1 MVRVTAQEDAEP
13 RRSRVA
19 ALQRLLAGTDID
31 AVVISN
37 PQSFRYFT
45 NHLPLLSMSP
55 TRAWY
60 LVVPRTGEAVA
71 CVPSIG
77 RDDLLTES
85 WIQEHRTWKSPSPV
99 DEGRSVLASTINEF
113 GATKVAVEQGL
124 EMRAAMSLGDY
135 DGLRT
140 ALTHV
145 TFVDAAHLIW
155 SLRSIKD
162 ESEMS
167 SMRAVIAAVQCA
179 FAEVPSWLR
188 PGMTEKQAAR
198 RFTVDVMTHGADAVP
213 YLACGSGPGGYPSLT
228 RTASDRVLEN
238 GDVIGFD
245 LGATV
250 DGYWCDFDRNFCI
263 GTPPPPARRALDAL
277 EAAISSARLIYRPG
291 GSVGEL
297 RRQMESAVRD
307 AGFSTVAGGRWGHGV
322 GLDFTEP
329 PSVNE
334 HDDGVLRPGMVVTL
348 EPLIIGHLPDTPL
361 GLVAEEML
369 LVTEDGHELLTGQP
383 T

>member
-13 RRSRVA
+13 RRRRVA

-140 ALTHV
+140 ALPQV

-167 SMRAVIAAVQCA
+167 SMRAVIAAVQGA

-245 LGATV
+245 LGATI

-263 GTPPPPARRALDAL
+263 GTPPPLARRALDAL

-291 GSVGEL
+291 ASVGEL
-297 RRQMESAVRD
+297 RRQMESAVHD
-307 AGFSTVAGGRWGHGV
+307 AGFSASAGGRWGHGV

-348 EPLIIGHLPDTPL
+348 EPLIIGHLADARL